1 MALIQKD
8 PFSPTNDV
16 TPRTHCTRT
25 AGKPFLLYRIAVA
38 SVEGT
43 VRLLEGRAIFQ
54 GQLVFACQFPLVNL
68 MSSPSID
75 DVIIISILIY
85 S

>member
-8 PFSPTNDV
+8 PFSPTK
-16 TPRTHCTRT
+16 TSRLALT
-25 AGKPFLLYRIAVA
+25 ASPATFKTPFLLNGIAVA

-54 GQLVFACQFPLVNL
+54 GQFVFACEFPFNVPDCDLGEL
-68 MSSPSID
+68 RTKA
-75 DVIIISILIY
+75 
-85 S
+85 